1 MPPDIKNCIDNLP
14 FECREILI
22 GLGRD
27 IMEIKVK
34 TDTIATRQEKINGR
48 YDKHMEESINYRIKI
63 EQHDLIIDEM
73 NSLKRLWWGSI
84 ITMVISLLS
93 IAVMWG
99 GLIKQ
104 VSVNTGRLS
113 DIELLHPRN

>member
-1 MPPDIKNCIDNLP
+1 MPELKSCVDNLP

-27 IMEIKVK
+27 IMEIKAK
-34 TDTIATRQEKINGR
+34 TSEIAIRQKEINGK
-48 YDKHMEESINYRIKI
+48 YDKHIEESINYRIKI

-73 NSLKRLWWGSI
+73 NSLKRLWWGAI
-84 ITMVISLLS
+84 ITMVASLLS

-104 VSVNTGRLS
+104 VSVNTGRLN